1 MKTFLVRAGG
11 YGGGIGDV
19 VYTENGSSGEREYFL
34 YNAIGST
41 SALTDDFGSVIS
53 TTNYGAWGAET
64 GTTGSSENVRKFST
78 KERSASI
85 GLDYFGFRYYD
96 PGLGRFLTRDPAGY
110 PDGPNNYLYCMN
122 SPVNKLDPQGL
133 ASRRWEEDL
142 LQKLWEGLARQRHL
156 ELKAKREKEAKSIS
170 RIAQRRVE
178 ALGGTED
185 DKRIV
190 AESSQALKTSVAVG
204 TTVAE
209 TAMEFHPVVAV
220 SNVVNGRDLNGN
232 KLSVGERAWEAATAI
247 PAVAILDKGIDAAK
261 VIRKAANAGE
271 ILTDTQV
278 SGIKKAVDKVDDYVD
293 LTDTKAK
300 RHILGGEIR
309 PDGTYGGGHRFGTG
323 FPGKSEFPEDWSD
336 EKILHTISDIVTD
349 PQIKWKTGNPK
360 TGYLT
365 TTKTVDGIA
374 VKVIYDP
381 KKGRIVSGY
390 PTNTPKNLK

>member
-1 MKTFLVRAGG
+1 MTA
-11 YGGGIGDV
+11 
-19 VYTENGSSGEREYFL
+19 S
-34 YNAIGST
+34 AI
-41 SALTDDFGSVIS
+41 
-53 TTNYGAWGAET
+53 
-64 GTTGSSENVRKFST
+64 
-78 KERSASI
+78 
-85 GLDYFGFRYYD
+85 
-96 PGLGRFLTRDPAGY
+96 
-110 PDGPNNYLYCMN
+110 
-122 SPVNKLDPQGL
+122 
-133 ASRRWEEDL
+133 
-142 LQKLWEGLARQRHL
+142 
-156 ELKAKREKEAKSIS
+156 
-170 RIAQRRVE
+170 
-178 ALGGTED
+178 
-185 DKRIV
+185 
-190 AESSQALKTSVAVG
+190 
-204 TTVAE
+204 
-209 TAMEFHPVVAV
+209 
-220 SNVVNGRDLNGN
+220 
-232 KLSVGERAWEAATAI
+232 LSATAI

>member
-1 MKTFLVRAGG
+1 M
-11 YGGGIGDV
+11 

-41 SALTDDFGSVIS
+41 SALTDDSGSVIS

-64 GTTGSSENVRKFST
+64 GTTGSSENIRKFST
-78 KERSASI
+78 KERSELLGI
-85 GLDYFGFRYYD
+85 DYFGFRYYD

-261 VIRKAANAGE
+261 GTARLANAVQKLKSKNKVTEKAAEVAGE
-271 ILTDTQV
+271 VVKGAPPPNLTPVGAGRRGAFRQ
-278 SGIKKAVDKVDDYVD
+278 
-293 LTDTKAK
+293 AK
-300 RHILGGEIR
+300 RNNNIPNSSELKIEPNLDRKNNVVGGRVYVFTNKNGQEVRII
-309 PDGTYGGGHRFGTG
+309 DDVNGHYFGVDNPQNRG
-323 FPGKSEFPEDWSD
+323 SHFN
-336 EKILHTISDIVTD
+336 IDIDKRRTE
-349 PQIKWKTGNPK
+349 QH
-360 TGYLT
+360 
-365 TTKTVDGIA
+365 
-374 VKVIYDP
+374 YD
-381 KKGRIVSGY
+381 Y
-390 PTNTPKNLK
+390 